1 MPPLDRLSTVNE
13 PRDASSYSCWNC
25 TCGRIG
31 SCILV
36 GTAHVARQASAY
48 SLWNCTCGKIGS
60 CKVELHMWEKCDSW
74 VKSYIFL
81 SESSESSKHHKHQL
95 YTVSEG
101 KVVFFNLAL
110 TEGNIQIRFDF
121 KLSVY

>member
-1 MPPLDRLSTVNE
+1 VVHGGIRFYCFDRLDKRSCWDKVHQKKTFTCRDHRKNKDSVPLLDRLSTVNE

-48 SLWNCTCGKIGS
+48 SLRNCTCGKIWS
-60 CKVELHMWEKCDSW
+60 CKVELHMWEKCDSF
-74 VKSYIFL
+74 SD
-81 SESSESSKHHKHQL
+81 S
-95 YTVSEG
+95 TVS
-101 KVVFFNLAL
+101 
-110 TEGNIQIRFDF
+110 
-121 KLSVY
+121 